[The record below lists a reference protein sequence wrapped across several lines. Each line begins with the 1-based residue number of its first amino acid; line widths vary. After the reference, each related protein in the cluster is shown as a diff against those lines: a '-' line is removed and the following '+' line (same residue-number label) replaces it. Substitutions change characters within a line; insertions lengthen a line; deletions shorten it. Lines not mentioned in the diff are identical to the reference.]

1 MPANASITR
10 VVHGEKVVARWSLV
24 RVLGN
29 EVMKGDLIFTLV
41 LKLVHCEV
49 VSTRRR
55 VGKERNSPEPH
66 SGQRLFLPSERL
78 IQRSSCDSAGLPVH
92 PMTRVWS
99 YSRLGWPSAAREVFV
114 RDVRKR

>member
-41 LKLVHCEV
+41 LELVHWETLSAMRKAV
-49 VSTRRR
+49 
-55 VGKERNSPEPH
+55 KEYN
-66 SGQRLFLPSERL
+66 
-78 IQRSSCDSAGLPVH
+78 
-92 PMTRVWS
+92 
-99 YSRLGWPSAAREVFV
+99 
-114 RDVRKR
+114 